1 MIFGWF
7 RNRANEDAAAATY
20 AGIVGAARQPRL
32 FSEIGV
38 PDTLA
43 GRYEV
48 LVIHLFLFLYRLKD
62 ESDDIRRHSQR
73 VFDLMF
79 RDLDR
84 SLREMGVGD
93 LSVPKRIKK
102 LASAFYGR
110 TAAYDAALTSGDR
123 VGLEVAVLRNVF
135 GGDVAQASE
144 ARRLAAYM
152 LASCETLKAQPV
164 AEVAHQPCFADVSAM
179 SEGTVDA

>member
-20 AGIVGAARQPRL
+20 AGIVGAARQPKL

-38 PDTLA
+38 PDTLE

-62 ESDDIRRHSQR
+62 ESDDVRRHSQR
-73 VFDLMF
+73 VFDVMF

-93 LSVPKRIKK
+93 LTVPKKIKK

-110 TAAYDAALTSGDR
+110 TAAYDAAITACDG
-123 VGLEVAVLRNVF
+123 VELEVAVLRNVF
-135 GGDVAQASE
+135 GGDLAQAPA
-144 ARRLAAYM
+144 ARQLAGYM

-164 AEVAHQPCFADVSAM
+164 AEAAHQPRFADAGAM
-179 SEGTVDA
+179 FEGTVDA